1 MRSSIRL
8 ASITLSAAT
17 FLATGAAQKHP
28 HYNDGGTLAWFTTFA
43 AAKEA
48 ARKVD
53 KLIFVEVGAK
63 T

>member
-1 MRSSIRL
+1 MRPSIRL
-8 ASITLSAAT
+8 ATIILPAAT
-17 FLATGAAQKHP
+17 FLAAAAAQKHP

-48 ARKVD
+48 ARNAD
-53 KLIFVEVGAK
+53 KLIFMEVGAK